1 MCVGGE
7 QILRVCRLTNLQID
21 FGPSE
26 MVCTIFGSYPT
37 DLHHGKGLQTL
48 ASDQVLMPWFLPS
61 RTGQPWGTNQCGN
74 KGDIEVVGLH
84 IASETILGSPSHLS
98 ISLPLHLYMD
108 IIFVSQEEGY
118 VERYTELSK
127 PGFE

>member
-48 ASDQVLMPWFLPS
+48 ASDQVLMPVFLPS
-61 RTGQPWGTNQCGN
+61 RTGQPWGTNL
-74 KGDIEVVGLH
+74 VT
-84 IASETILGSPSHLS
+84 SLGQIQSWHLS
-98 ISLPLHLYMD
+98 QGEAVASLLYYPSVVARE
-108 IIFVSQEEGY
+108 ILKWWGSI
-118 VERYTELSK
+118 
-127 PGFE
+127 